1 MGDVVLSS
9 KSAPTDMPE
18 SSQYYEKCLYIP
30 ALSPSRR
37 NLSMSD
43 LGQFNA
49 TEKYLH
55 FHTAQKMKFYANEW
69 ESDCSESLQTKF
81 ISLWHINQWLC
92 IKDMYQTEPFIKHE
106 IYSTYNILMHKLK
119 CEL

>member
-1 MGDVVLSS
+1 
-9 KSAPTDMPE
+9 MP
-18 SSQYYEKCLYIP
+18 
-30 ALSPSRR
+30 
-37 NLSMSD
+37 D

-55 FHTAQKMKFYANEW
+55 SHTAQKMKFYANEW

-81 ISLWHINQWLC
+81 ISLRHINQWLC
-92 IKDMYQTEPFIKHE
+92 IKDIYQTEPFIKHE